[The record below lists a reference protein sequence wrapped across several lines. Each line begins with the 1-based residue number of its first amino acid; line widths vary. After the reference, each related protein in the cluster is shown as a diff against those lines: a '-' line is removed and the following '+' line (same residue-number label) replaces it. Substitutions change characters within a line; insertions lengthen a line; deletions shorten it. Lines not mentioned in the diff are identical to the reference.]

1 MARIVP
7 GLDSV
12 EQHLQCLEN
21 DPEAYRPERCP
32 RCGKAGMHGHGHY
45 ERKAPPGEG
54 VAFVLG
60 ALFIPRFLCPHC
72 RSTCSRLPTCVAPWR
87 QYLWKAQQAV
97 LERLLAGAS
106 RRELARAYAP
116 SRRTIGR
123 WWQWLKA
130 RFVEQSFH
138 LRSGFADLGRA
149 MNLPAFWRACFEQ
162 MGLAEAMAWIEH
174 EGVIVP

>member
-7 GLDSV
+7 GIDSV
-12 EQHLQCLEN
+12 EQHLRCLED

-32 RCGKAGMHGHGHY
+32 RCGKGGIHRHGHY

-54 VAFVLG
+54 VAFVLE
-60 ALFIPRFLCPHC
+60 ALFIPRFLCPYC

-87 QYLWKAQQAV
+87 RYLWKAQQAV

-106 RRELARAYAP
+106 RREVARAYAP
-116 SRRTIGR
+116 SRRTVGR

-130 RFVEQSFH
+130 RFAAHSFH
-138 LRSGFADLGRA
+138 LRSRFADLGRA

-162 MGLAEAMAWIEH
+162 MGLAEAMAWLEH
-174 EGVIVP
+174 EGVAVP

>member
-1 MARIVP
+1 
-7 GLDSV
+7 
-12 EQHLQCLEN
+12 
-21 DPEAYRPERCP
+21 
-32 RCGKAGMHGHGHY
+32 
-45 ERKAPPGEG
+45 
-54 VAFVLG
+54 
-60 ALFIPRFLCPHC
+60 
-72 RSTCSRLPTCVAPWR
+72 VAPWR

-106 RRELARAYAP
+106 QREVARAYAP

-130 RFVEQSFH
+130 RFVEHSFH
-138 LRSGFADLGRA
+138 LRSRFADLGRA

>member
-1 MARIVP
+1 MARMLP
-7 GLDSV
+7 GIETV
-12 EQHLQCLEN
+12 EQHQERLGD
-21 DPEAYRPERCP
+21 DPDAYRPERCP
-32 RCGKAGMHGHGHY
+32 HCGKAGVHHHGHY
-45 ERKAPPGEG
+45 ERNAPRGEG
-54 VAFVLG
+54 LAFVLE

-72 RSTCSRLPTCVAPWR
+72 RSTCSRPPSCVAPWR

-106 RRELARAYAP
+106 RREVARAYAP

-123 WWQWLKA
+123 WWQWLQA
-130 RFVEQSFH
+130 RFAEQSLH
-138 LRSGFADLGRA
+138 LRSRFADLGRA